1 MNKFKLSAILLIASL
16 IVSLNS
22 NAASEEKQDWFCTDD
37 QAMKTG
43 NTYVIC
49 GVGTYSTEG
58 DARRISLENAVN
70 EFKTICE
77 LSSDCKGHKIS
88 VEPKRSSCFKSTSS
102 DKSRFENI
110 SCHRMFL
117 FTVQ

>member
-1 MNKFKLSAILLIASL
+1 MNKKYLSAIILIASL
-16 IVSLNS
+16 LVSIHAKS
-22 NAASEEKQDWFCTDD
+22 ASEEKQDWFCTDD

-43 NTYVIC
+43 STYVIC

-58 DARRISLENAVN
+58 DARRIALENAVN
-70 EFKTICE
+70 EFKTICD
-77 LSSDCKGHKIS
+77 LSSDCKGHKVSI
-88 VEPKRSSCFKSTSS
+88 EPKRSSCYNGTSA
-102 DKSRFENI
+102 DKTRFENF

>member
-58 DARRISLENAVN
+58 DARTKALDNAMN
-70 EFKTICE
+70 EFMVICE

-88 VEPKRSSCFKSTSS
+88 VEPKRSSCFENTKK
-102 DKSRFENI
+102 DHSRFENFT
-110 SCHRMFL
+110 CHRMFL